1 MKQSTGSELSVAL
14 RACRGAF
21 LGLALMS
28 GMLNVLYLTGSFFML
43 EIYDRVIPSRS
54 IPTLIGLAAIAVLLY
69 AFQGVLDI
77 LRGRILVRIG
87 GSLDE
92 ALADRVYG
100 LVARLPLQTRS
111 IGDGLQ
117 PLRDLDQIRSFMS
130 GAGTGASSTSR
141 GCRSIWPSAFSSTHT
156 LGLRSRPAGSF

>member
-1 MKQSTGSELSVAL
+1 
-14 RACRGAF
+14 
-21 LGLALMS
+21 MS

-54 IPTLIGLAAIAVLLY
+54 IPTLIGLAAIAILLY

-92 ALADRVYG
+92 ALV
-100 LVARLPLQTRS
+100 RLTYL
-111 IGDGLQ
+111 IEV
-117 PLRDLDQIRSFMS
+117 
-130 GAGTGASSTSR
+130 
-141 GCRSIWPSAFSSTHT
+141 
-156 LGLRSRPAGSF
+156 